1 MSQTN
6 QTRRAGGAAGLGNA
20 LSIGVDSTENAP
32 NHDLAQA
39 EIISPLV
46 DKKRFRITKTGLKDR
61 RAALHD
67 IVEKAKPCTVRQV
80 FYLATVRGL
89 VAKDETGYSRVK
101 TDLADMR
108 EAGEL
113 PYEWLADHTRWQRR
127 PTTWGGISEALED
140 TAETYRKALWR
151 NLNSYVEIWLEKD
164 ALSGVI
170 LPITKKFDVP
180 LMVARGYSSI
190 TFLHSSGSCMRE
202 VGKPCYIYHLG
213 DFDPSGQDAARCIEK
228 GLRKYSGDAEI
239 HFERIAVTPQQI
251 TDWDLP
257 TRPTKQSD
265 TRAKKFGEISVEL
278 DAIDPNALR
287 ALVNDVIERHLPPE
301 EYKVLMAAE
310 ESEKKLFEGLA
321 GLVKQLGASKIEGAS
336 P

>member
-1 MSQTN
+1 MTEEI
-6 QTRRAGGAAGLGNA
+6 
-20 LSIGVDSTENAP
+20 LSTIG
-32 NHDLAQA
+32 
-39 EIISPLV
+39 
-46 DKKRFRITKTGLKDR
+46 DKKRNRITKSGLRDR
-61 RAALHD
+61 RAAIYE

-89 VAKDETGYSRVK
+89 VPKDERGYVQVK

-140 TAETYRKALWR
+140 TAGTYRKALWR
-151 NLNSYVEIWLEKD
+151 DLDCYVEIWLEKD

-170 LPITKKFDVP
+170 LPVTKKFDVP

-190 TFLHSSGSCMRE
+190 TFLHSSGTFMRDVE
-202 VGKPCYIYHLG
+202 KPCYIYHLG
-213 DFDPSGQDAARCIEK
+213 DYDPSGQDAARCIEK

-251 TDWDLP
+251 SDWDLP
-257 TRPTKQSD
+257 TRPTKPSD
-265 TRAKKFGEISVEL
+265 TRSKKFGAISVEL
-278 DAIDPNALR
+278 DAIDPNTLR
-287 ALVNDVIERHLPPE
+287 ALVDDVISKHLPQDQ
-301 EYKVLMAAE
+301 YKILMVAE

-321 GLVKQLGASKIEGAS
+321 GLVRQLGGREVNGGA
-336 P
+336 